1 MIIKPEL
8 VNQIKEYFGL
18 NIYETKVW
26 LALLGKGIASAG
38 EIAEISRV
46 PRSRTYDVLESLE
59 KQGFAVMKLGKPV
72 KYIAV
77 KPKIIIEKLK
87 SNAQRDSEEKIKSL
101 LKLKDTHEYT
111 ELEEL
116 YHVGIQPVRHED
128 ISGAIKGRLTIYNHI
143 KEVLENAKKEVIVC
157 TSANEIQSKSRF
169 FSSLFDRLKKNGIN
183 LKVALSGDEKDIK
196 KINNKFK
203 IKAFPIAI
211 DAKFYV
217 ADSDQVLFVISKGT
231 APDEEIAVWLN
242 TPFFCSALAT
252 MFNLAAKS
260 DGNGKD

>member
-26 LALLGKGIASAG
+26 LALLGKGVASAG

-77 KPKIIIEKLK
+77 KPKVIIEKLK
-87 SNAQRDSEEKIKSL
+87 SNAQKDAEEKIKSL
-101 LKLKDTHEYT
+101 LKLRETQEYT

-116 YHVGIQPVRHED
+116 YNVGIKPIRHEE
-128 ISGAIKGRLTIYNHI
+128 ISGAIKGRLSIYNHI
-143 KEVLENAKKEVIVC
+143 KEVLENAKKEVTVC
-157 TSANEIQSKSRF
+157 TSVDEIQSKSRF
-169 FSSLFDRLKKNGIN
+169 FSSLFDRLKKGNIT
-183 LKVALSGDEKDIK
+183 LKVALSGDEREIK
-196 KINNKFK
+196 RINNKFK
-203 IKAFPIAI
+203 IKAMKIDI
-211 DAKFYV
+211 DAKFFIC
-217 ADSDQVLFVISKGT
+217 DTDQVLFIISKGSS
-231 APDEEIAVWLN
+231 PDEELAVWLN
-242 TPFFCSALAT
+242 APFFSQALSFLFSQAT
-252 MFNLAAKS
+252 KE
-260 DGNGKD
+260 